1 MTIDGDSF
9 GNITVAY
16 SALYPE
22 LSTTIDNLP
31 VNIIGEIIIL
41 PIFLAF
47 SVYIWK
53 IYRRRTREIDDLV
66 PRDFPDNDTG
76 ITSNHDNR
84 V

>member
-16 SALYPE
+16 SALHPE
-22 LSTTIDNLP
+22 LPTPIDNFP
-31 VNIIGEIIIL
+31 ANIIGEIIIL
-41 PIFLAF
+41 PIFLAL

-66 PRDFPDNDTG
+66 PQDFPDNDTG